1 MDIFVATQNCSVD
14 GSVDHATLLSPPFPP
29 GSISVSWTPAPTE
42 ELYINSKGG
51 WHQPGNGWSHI
62 LTQLVTIV
70 QRSHN
75 VTAFEKCFRGWKVS
89 NSWPRRQR
97 CEPKQFDFPSHGKL
111 DNVWNLLT
119 LFHKNL
125 LKLFQ
130 KNLLKLFHKN
140 LSKLFFKN
148 LLKFFHKNLSEIY

>member
-1 MDIFVATQNCSVD
+1 MDQWITPPS
-14 GSVDHATLLSPPFPP
+14 SLLLSPPAASQSAEHRPQQRKE
-29 GSISVSWTPAPTE
+29 GGGK
-42 ELYINSKGG
+42 LYINSKGG
-51 WHQPGNGWSHI
+51 WHQPGNGWNHI

-70 QRSHN
+70 QPSHN
-75 VTAFEKCFRGWKVS
+75 VTTFEKCFRGWKVS

-111 DNVWNLLT
+111 DNVWNLLK

-140 LSKLFFKN
+140 LSKLFLKN